1 MWRENVKKRISIANF
16 NAVFVSGQEEKPL
29 LEYFDT
35 IFMPALT
42 ERRIR
47 VSGDSSYRIM
57 NILVQEKY
65 NEYILSGIIVKKTIL
80 EIKSDLDEEGNLIEK
95 DEKIPTA
102 PYSTFVIY
110 LKNHRMIYA
119 ENQKGSPDLRSFRAT
134 VQYILNEYIR
144 DKHEE
149 VKELPIPIIH
159 VTGIPSRQ
167 KLRETLKEAEKVK
180 KLTLRFYPLN
190 GDLEFPDVL
199 DGIVTDLRKMVGSKN
214 GEIVLKSPKNIPGII
229 DVVEKSE
236 GTVEAIFNVQYPG
249 KRDVTINNEIISERM
264 EIDVESDTLQE
275 EVNQI
280 IDKGK
285 DIDSLKYVSQGNKEV
300 YEANQ
305 AKIIPFYRH

>member
-1 MWRENVKKRISIANF
+1 MSRKRISIANF
-16 NAVFVSGQEEKPL
+16 NAVFVSGQEEKSL

-159 VTGIPSRQ
+159 VT
-167 KLRETLKEAEKVK
+167 
-180 KLTLRFYPLN
+180 
-190 GDLEFPDVL
+190 
-199 DGIVTDLRKMVGSKN
+199 
-214 GEIVLKSPKNIPGII
+214 
-229 DVVEKSE
+229 
-236 GTVEAIFNVQYPG
+236 
-249 KRDVTINNEIISERM
+249 
-264 EIDVESDTLQE
+264 
-275 EVNQI
+275 
-280 IDKGK
+280 
-285 DIDSLKYVSQGNKEV
+285 
-300 YEANQ
+300 
-305 AKIIPFYRH
+305 